1 MKECHSVDPSPNAT
15 CGTKIQCLG
24 GYCQSTYK
32 DGVLCFRNATTGN
45 STTTV
50 TIGGVQLKLNVETSV
65 VGFVTAEVQQGGGA
79 VKGMELASSDQTKGS
94 SVLAVASWSDG
105 QLSSLYKLA
114 GGAIDSDSGGH
125 EAAVFSRAWM
135 CGSRGRICRPPRL
148 SQATNVDNLRQLR

>member
-1 MKECHSVDPSPNAT
+1 M
-15 CGTKIQCLG
+15 
-24 GYCQSTYK
+24 
-32 DGVLCFRNATTGN
+32 
-45 STTTV
+45 
-50 TIGGVQLKLNVETSV
+50 QLKLNVETSV

-79 VKGMELASSDQTKGS
+79 VKGMELASSDQIKGS

-125 EAAVFSRAWM
+125 ERREAAVFSRAWM
-135 CGSRGRICRPPRL
+135 CGSRGRICQPSRL